1 MKNYTVNIK
10 ITPLKAVNDPR
21 GTQVMNGLENLG
33 YSNLNNVSVGKYIV
47 ISIKAQNKEE
57 CENMIKKAQY
67 KDSIG
72 KYYASS
78 IEKWNTQEK
87 FDVML

>member
-57 CENMIKKAQY
+57 CENMIKKACEAFL
-67 KDSIG
+67 SNPL
-72 KYYASS
+72 
-78 IEKWNTQEK
+78 IEEYSLEINEN
-87 FDVML
+87 

>member
-10 ITPLKAVNDPR
+10 ITPVKAVNDPM
-21 GTQVMNGLENLG
+21 GTHVMNGLENLG

-57 CENMIKKAQY
+57 CENMIKKACE
-67 KDSIG
+67 DFLSNPL
-72 KYYASS
+72 
-78 IEKWNTQEK
+78 IEEYSLEINEN
-87 FDVML
+87 

>member
-57 CENMIKKAQY
+57 CENMIKKACEDFLSNPLTEEY
-67 KDSIG
+67 SLEIN
-72 KYYASS
+72 
-78 IEKWNTQEK
+78 EN
-87 FDVML
+87 

>member
-57 CENMIKKAQY
+57 CENMIKKACE
-67 KDSIG
+67 DFLSNPL
-72 KYYASS
+72 
-78 IEKWNTQEK
+78 IEEYSLEINEN
-87 FDVML
+87 

>member
-57 CENMIKKAQY
+57 CENMIKKACE
-67 KDSIG
+67 DFLSNPL
-72 KYYASS
+72 
-78 IEKWNTQEK
+78 IEEYSLEINES
-87 FDVML
+87 